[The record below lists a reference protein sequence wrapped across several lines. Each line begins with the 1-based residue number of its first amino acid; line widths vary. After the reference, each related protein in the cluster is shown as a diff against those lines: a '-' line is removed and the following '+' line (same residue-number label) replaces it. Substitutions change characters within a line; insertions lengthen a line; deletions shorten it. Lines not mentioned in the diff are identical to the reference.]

1 MPAVLQVEWQNTSA
15 FVSKHFRE
23 LLYLLDPVL
32 RAWSPYLPQ
41 VTVSVWRSLITWL
54 GPLSGSRLRLVLA
67 MMQQSLPDKQRLELS
82 ILEID
87 WVWCHTCIS
96 RIVEWHRE
104 HCNFFRPRFLCQ
116 NDHFLI
122 SCTIPYSSIFLQHP
136 CIPLLWHHVVPIWIC
151 SPTFWVAPI

>member
-1 MPAVLQVEWQNTSA
+1 MLRWILILYIHLLLSSISVQIWRIIHKHYVLCAYIHAYFYELNGACAVLQVEWQNTSA

-41 VTVSVWRSLITWL
+41 VTMSVWRSLITWL

-82 ILEID
+82 ILALS
-87 WVWCHTCIS
+87 WGSGVM
-96 RIVEWHRE
+96 
-104 HCNFFRPRFLCQ
+104 
-116 NDHFLI
+116 HFPN
-122 SCTIPYSSIFLQHP
+122 SGM
-136 CIPLLWHHVVPIWIC
+136 
-151 SPTFWVAPI
+151 APQTL

>member
-1 MPAVLQVEWQNTSA
+1 MVAVDLDMYTSIIILFCTDLVHNTQALGTLCIRSYLFTLNGACAVLQVEWQNTSA

-41 VTVSVWRSLITWL
+41 VTMSVWRSLITWL

-82 ILEID
+82 ILEIS
-87 WVWCHTCIS
+87 WES
-96 RIVEWHRE
+96 G
-104 HCNFFRPRFLCQ
+104 
-116 NDHFLI
+116 
-122 SCTIPYSSIFLQHP
+122 
-136 CIPLLWHHVVPIWIC
+136 VVDVPN
-151 SPTFWVAPI
+151 SGMAPQTL

>member
-1 MPAVLQVEWQNTSA
+1 MDFFLHSTVPPAVLQVEWQNTSA

-41 VTVSVWRSLITWL
+41 VTMSVWRSLIAWL

-82 ILEID
+82 ILEIR
-87 WVWCHTCIS
+87 WESGVMHFPNS
-96 RIVEWHRE
+96 RM
-104 HCNFFRPRFLCQ
+104 
-116 NDHFLI
+116 
-122 SCTIPYSSIFLQHP
+122 
-136 CIPLLWHHVVPIWIC
+136 
-151 SPTFWVAPI
+151 APETL